1 MYLSIVLSL
10 ILNMVSISASAS
22 NLGQSPAVESVLAN
36 AADFEGIPQLLLAM
50 DKISTEQVG
59 TLQNAI
65 STIIEAARVN
75 NHSDVMTAVTNYRNL
90 LAQLIH
96 TNSESSEI
104 MNVDDYKTS
113 AEYSELMAFLTNMD
127 ANIPATVISYLENNH
142 PIEPTGETIEFYRPQ
157 ADQLKSTTRH
167 FLEQFRKGS
176 MPLKTPDKEVFYMH
190 DSLPRSYLTSPSKF
204 YTIQNTLKNLSV
216 IESIPQGLVNGGFIT
231 PDQLE
236 AIEASVKKIIKAAL
250 NARHLDPSEVAKVG
264 LVDFNSA
271 VSDHESL
278 LKTLISEEEYN
289 IDTLIAQNLYVS
301 SIVYTHVSN
310 VFSLD
315 FLKRELKHN
324 YRGTSAQGISDY
336 VKMDPDFL
344 DKLRSKLNPESE

>member
-1 MYLSIVLSL
+1 MYLSIILSL
-10 ILNMVSISASAS
+10 ILNMVSISASAAD
-22 NLGQSPAVESVLAN
+22 LGQSRAFESVLAN
-36 AADFEGIPQLLLAM
+36 AADFEGIPGLLLAM

-65 STIIEAARVN
+65 STIIEAARDN
-75 NHSDVMTAVTNYRNL
+75 NDSNVMAAVTNYQDL

-96 TNSESSEI
+96 VNSESSET
-104 MNVDDYKTS
+104 MNVDEYRIS

-127 ANIPATVISYLENNH
+127 ANIPATIISYLENNH
-142 PIEPTGETIEFYRPQ
+142 PIEPTGGTIEFYRPQ
-157 ADQLKSTTRH
+157 DGQLKLTTH
-167 FLEQFRKGS
+167 DFLEQFRKGS
-176 MPLKTPDKEVFYMH
+176 IPLKTPNEEILYMH
-190 DSLPRSYLTSPSKF
+190 DSFPRSYLTSPSEF
-204 YTIQNTLKNLSV
+204 YTIQNTIKNLSV

-278 LKTLISEEEYN
+278 LKTLIPKEKYN
-289 IDTLIAQNLYVS
+289 IGTLIAQNLYVS
-301 SIVYTHVSN
+301 SIVYNRLSN
-310 VFSLD
+310 IIRLD
-315 FLKRELKHN
+315 FLNDSKTGQEP
-324 YRGTSAQGISDY
+324 ISLEKIRAY
-336 VKMDPDFL
+336 IKANPDLL
-344 DKLRSKLNPESE
+344 DALISKIIPKSE